1 MKTKSKLRIPHL
13 IDAERDLAWKP
24 GLMANSFFAIADV
37 ETQDGRKFNMLVHQL
52 QSPAPADDPVQLGS
66 IFNVFDIT
74 NEIYKSS
81 EGVYTEDEIQY
92 ETDRMYVETPGSV
105 ISGDVHTMH
114 VTANSDWGS
123 LDLNMQFPGQV
134 MYNAGTGVF
143 DFFGKVPTGQYSI
156 VNGLCSGTLT
166 LEGEEIKF
174 FGTTWFDRQWS
185 WSKDLYG
192 NKETMVKKEEFQGQ
206 DMHWTWMNL
215 TLDSGDVM
223 GLWDL
228 HLYGKHS
235 SFVTLVEPDGSHVVA
250 NIKPLAELAGEYW
263 ISPKNQHYPTNW
275 IVDIPEL
282 DAKLTVKAI
291 KKEQEVASN
300 MLPRYE
306 GLANITGTF
315 RGKPVTGHNLV
326 EMVGNWSKG

>member
-52 QSPAPADDPVQLGS
+52 QSPAPADAPVQLGS

-74 NEIYKSS
+74 NGIYKSS
-81 EGVYTEDEIQY
+81 EGLYTEDEIQY
-92 ETDRMYVETPGSV
+92 ETDRMYVETPNSI

-114 VTANSDWGS
+114 VSANSDWGS

-143 DFFGKVPTGQYSI
+143 DFFGNVPTGQYSI

-185 WSKDLYG
+185 WSKDLDG

-215 TLDSGDVM
+215 TLDNGHVM

-228 HLYGKHS
+228 HLYGNHS

-250 NIKPLAELAGEYW
+250 NVKPLAELASEYW
-263 ISPKNQHYPTNW
+263 ISPKKQRYPTNW

>member
-74 NEIYKSS
+74 NGTYKSS
-81 EGVYTEDEIQY
+81 EGVYTEDEIRY
-92 ETDRMYVETPGSV
+92 ETDRMYVETPNSI

-114 VTANSDWGS
+114 VSANSDWGS

-143 DFFGKVPTGQYSI
+143 DFFGNVPTGQYSI

-185 WSKDLYG
+185 WIKDLDG

-215 TLDSGDVM
+215 TLDNGHVM
-223 GLWDL
+223 GLWDI
-228 HLYGKHS
+228 HLYGNHS

-250 NIKPLAELAGEYW
+250 NIKPLAELASEYW
-263 ISPKNQHYPTNW
+263 ISPKKQHYPTNW